1 MEAKAISALPPYP
14 PLTTPRSIHAVLVQS
29 AFLVNIA
36 LLGDGDGCNLMWK
49 FPQKQIEI
57 FAPVD
62 LLKAKDTL
70 TELVVV
76 PSTLE

>member
-1 MEAKAISALPPYP
+1 MEAKAISASPPPPYP
-14 PLTTPRSIHAVLVQS
+14 PLTTPRSRVQS

-76 PSTLE
+76 PSTLK

>member
-1 MEAKAISALPPYP
+1 
-14 PLTTPRSIHAVLVQS
+14 VQS

-62 LLKAKDTL
+62 LIKAKDTL

>member
-1 MEAKAISALPPYP
+1 MEKSSP
-14 PLTTPRSIHAVLVQS
+14 SIYRDVHGVAFTQWLVQS

-76 PSTLE
+76 PSTLK